1 MTVARALILV
11 CSVLALSACGAATRE
26 QSADNPQ
33 LASLPSP
40 PIEAIDEPYPDA
52 SSWWASPDDAASA
65 SSDMWLCGERTNGH
79 ERDCKT
85 SPEMKEE
92 IRRQEEEFTRAIKP
106 AKGSE
111 PRAIAQLRLSDR
123 GPQARAVLVAW
134 RTQRDQLCLDA
145 EEEDANGGGGGG
157 PFGPCADNR
166 GCGPIC
172 MDLSG
177 TGLGTKTRYLL
188 NGVVAARSDRLR
200 MTLDDGR
207 VVTYELTGPLVPHFP
222 EYRVFM
228 LDLGRDLFERI
239 ELLRDG
245 KVIAEEKQFGLAIRS
260 MRCSEKYPVDDMP
273 GSSVETEKSPLAQ
286 CFEKAGSK

>member
-1 MTVARALILV
+1 
-11 CSVLALSACGAATRE
+11 
-26 QSADNPQ
+26 
-33 LASLPSP
+33 
-40 PIEAIDEPYPDA
+40 
-52 SSWWASPDDAASA
+52 
-65 SSDMWLCGERTNGH
+65 
-79 ERDCKT
+79 
-85 SPEMKEE
+85 
-92 IRRQEEEFTRAIKP
+92 
-106 AKGSE
+106 
-111 PRAIAQLRLSDR
+111 
-123 GPQARAVLVAW
+123 
-134 RTQRDQLCLDA
+134 
-145 EEEDANGGGGGG
+145 
-157 PFGPCADNR
+157 
-166 GCGPIC
+166 